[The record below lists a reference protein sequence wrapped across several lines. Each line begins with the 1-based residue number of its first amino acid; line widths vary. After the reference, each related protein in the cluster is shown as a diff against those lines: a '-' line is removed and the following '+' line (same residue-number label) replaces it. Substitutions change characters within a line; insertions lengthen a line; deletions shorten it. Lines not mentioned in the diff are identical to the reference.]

1 MSKSSILLSIYLH
14 SSFTLLQILYNLYIY
29 INSWVVSCIKKSAWC
44 PLTSEQSSTM
54 QNVSQWKTT
63 SASFIN
69 TWSFM
74 PLLDNHQLKM
84 VGDGW
89 WLTSN
94 DMKIEVLIKEALVVF
109 HWLMFCIVYI
119 ARFCV
124 FFWGVFTLLN
134 TTY

>member
-1 MSKSSILLSIYLH
+1 
-14 SSFTLLQILYNLYIY
+14 
-29 INSWVVSCIKKSAWC
+29 
-44 PLTSEQSSTM
+44 M

-74 PLLDNHQLKM
+74 SLLDNHQLKM

-109 HWLMFCIVYI
+109 HWLIFCIVYI

-124 FFWGVFTLLN
+124 FFLRGVYIVKHYLLVVFVVYIFRFCIPRFYYYYYYHYYQSFCVITSIISN
-134 TTY
+134 EHITQ